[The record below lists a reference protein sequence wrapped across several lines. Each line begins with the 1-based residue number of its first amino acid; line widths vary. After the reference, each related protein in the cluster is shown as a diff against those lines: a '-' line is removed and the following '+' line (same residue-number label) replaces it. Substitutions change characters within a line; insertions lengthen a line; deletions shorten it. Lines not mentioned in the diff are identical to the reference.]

1 MHSRPLYG
9 RLLYLYC
16 GHRMGAVS
24 EQSGQRTDPIKG
36 GAGVWKTR
44 ERSQCVAKLEM

>member
-24 EQSGQRTDPIKG
+24 EQSDRGQTLSKEEPESGK
-36 GAGVWKTR
+36 R
-44 ERSQCVAKLEM
+44 ENEASA